1 MFTFRKILLPVDF
14 SPRSADLL
22 RTAGWLVKCFGAQA
36 TLLHVLLPE
45 TELYFAYCPEARVH
59 DLRVSASHEAEQK
72 LQELAASECPDAS
85 LCRVPIEGDVAG
97 TIVNYARWE
106 HFDLIM
112 MPTHGY
118 GPFRRLLLG
127 SITAK
132 VLHDASCP
140 IWTAVHAAAPV
151 SPAPTIRRIACAV
164 DLGPCSGQLLTLAK
178 RLCEDFGAAL
188 STIHV
193 VVSLDPRQEQYYLSP
208 EWRGYLIDT
217 AKSRLADLQ
226 AASGIEAEAHI
237 EIGPVSKAVAAAAT
251 EAQADLL
258 IIGRGRNGLA
268 GHLAGNAYSIIR
280 ESPCPVL
287 SV

>member
-1 MFTFRKILLPVDF
+1 MFTFTKILLPVDL
-14 SPRSADLL
+14 SVRSADLA
-22 RTAGWLVKCFGAQA
+22 RTAAAFTEHFGVQS
-36 TLLHVLLPE
+36 TLLHVLSPE
-45 TELYFAYCPEARVH
+45 FHIHFRNSPEAR
-59 DLRVSASHEAEQK
+59 LRDVRRSAREDAEQK
-72 LQELAASECPDAS
+72 LQELAASEWPGAPIS
-85 LCRVPIEGDVAG
+85 RVLLEGDVAG
-97 TIVNYARWE
+97 TIVDYARSE

-118 GPFRRLLLG
+118 GIFRRLLLG

-140 IWTAVHAAAPV
+140 VWTAVHATAPA
-151 SPAPTIRRIACAV
+151 SLAPTIRRIGCAV
-164 DLGPCSGQLLTLAK
+164 DLGPASGQLLALAK
-178 RLCEDFGAAL
+178 RLSGEFGASL

-237 EIGPVSKAVAAAAT
+237 EIGPVPQAVAAAAGV
-251 EAQADLL
+251 AQTDLL

-268 GHLAGNAYSIIR
+268 GHLAGNAYSIVR